1 MILLFMSMSVFAF
14 LVFGGKCK
22 LADAGGLDS
31 FILLSWNLA
40 SLYTYYDSKKNIL
53 CSHVSLNAN
62 SNPQFPYVI

>member
-40 SLYTYYDSKKNIL
+40 SLYT
-53 CSHVSLNAN
+53 
-62 SNPQFPYVI
+62 